1 MDWLLFLKKE
11 ILFGIIISYM
21 PKVFKALS
29 TSIDKN
35 GNYINEIVEKSI
47 NDLPKHNTLIKV
59 EYSSLNYKDA
69 LSATGVPG
77 ITKSYP
83 HTPGIDAA
91 GVIEKSS
98 NNSYPKGT
106 KVIITGFDL
115 GMNTAGGFGQY
126 IRVPEDWIVK
136 CPQNLSTKEAMI
148 IGTAGLTA
156 GLSINA
162 ITKKKVIK
170 DSDIIVSGASGG
182 VGSIAVKILSSLGAN
197 VSAISGKEEATKFL
211 KSLGASKI
219 ISREDFLNSTRFPL
233 DKALYDSAIDV
244 VGGKILSSILAKVKY
259 GGITAICGNVA
270 GPQFETSVFPFILR
284 NNSLVGI
291 DSAEASIHEKKSFWE
306 NVSMQWNIKEFDSFS
321 KTVTLNKIIPEI
333 SKILQGKQMG
343 RVLVKLWP
351 LPTYD

>member
-11 ILFGIIISYM
+11 NPFGIIISYM

-35 GNYINEIVEKSI
+35 GNYINQVVEKSI

-91 GVIEKSS
+91 GVIEESS
-98 NNSYPKGT
+98 NNSYPRGT

-162 ITKKKVIK
+162 ITKKKVIEN
-170 DSDIIVSGASGG
+170 SNIIISGASGG
-182 VGSIAVKILSSLGAN
+182 VGSIAVKRLSSLGAN
-197 VSAISGKEEATKFL
+197 VSAISGKKEATQFL
-211 KSLGASKI
+211 RSLGASKI
-219 ISREDFLNSTRFPL
+219 IPREDFLNSTRFPL

-284 NNSLVGI
+284 NNSLIGI

-306 NVSMQWNIKEFDSFS
+306 NLSMQWNLNEFGSFS
-321 KTVTLNKIIPEI
+321 KTVTLDNIIPEI

-343 RVLVKLWP
+343 RVLVKL
-351 LPTYD
+351 

>member
-1 MDWLLFLKKE
+1 MQ
-11 ILFGIIISYM
+11 
-21 PKVFKALS
+21 KVFKALS
-29 TSIDKN
+29 TSLDKN
-35 GNYINEIVEKSI
+35 GNYINQIVEKSI
-47 NDLPKHNTLIKV
+47 NDLPKHHNTLVKV

-69 LSATGVPG
+69 LSATGAPG

-91 GVIEKSS
+91 GIIEESS

-136 CPQNLSTKEAMI
+136 CPLNLSTKEAMI

-162 ITKKKVIK
+162 LTKKKVIK
-170 DSDIIVSGASGG
+170 NSDIIVSGASGG
-182 VGSIAVKILSSLGAN
+182 VGCLAIKILSSLGAN
-197 VSAISGKEEATKFL
+197 VTAISGKKEANQFL
-211 KSLGASKI
+211 TSLGASKI
-219 ISREDFLNSTRFPL
+219 IIREDFLNSTRFPL

-244 VGGKILSSILAKVKY
+244 VGGKILSSILAKIRY

-270 GPQFETSVFPFILR
+270 GPKFETSVFPFILR
-284 NNSLVGI
+284 QNSLIGI
-291 DSAEASIHEKKSFWE
+291 DSAEASIHEKKSIWDKL
-306 NVSMQWNIKEFDSFS
+306 SMQWRIQELNAFS
-321 KTVTLNKIIPEI
+321 KTVTLDNIIPEI

-343 RVLVKLWP
+343 RVLVEL
-351 LPTYD
+351 

>member
-11 ILFGIIISYM
+11 NLFGIIISYM

-35 GNYINEIVEKSI
+35 GNYINEVVEKSI

-91 GVIEKSS
+91 GVIEESS

-170 DSDIIVSGASGG
+170 DSDIIISGASGG
-182 VGSIAVKILSSLGAN
+182 VGSIAIKILSSLGAN
-197 VSAISGKEEATKFL
+197 VSAISGKKEATQFL

-291 DSAEASIHEKKSFWE
+291 LLRLQSMKKNLFGKTYQCNGILKNSIHSLRKL
-306 NVSMQWNIKEFDSFS
+306 
-321 KTVTLNKIIPEI
+321 TLII
-333 SKILQGKQMG
+333 
-343 RVLVKLWP
+343 
-351 LPTYD
+351 

>member
-11 ILFGIIISYM
+11 NLIGIIISYM

-35 GNYINEIVEKSI
+35 GNYINEVVEKSI

-91 GVIEKSS
+91 GVIEKCS

-170 DSDIIVSGASGG
+170 DSDIIISGASGG
-182 VGSIAVKILSSLGAN
+182 VGSIAIKVLSSLGAN
-197 VSAISGKEEATKFL
+197 VSAISGKEEATQFL

-321 KTVTLNKIIPEI
+321 KTVTLNNIIPEI

>member
-11 ILFGIIISYM
+11 NLFGIIISYM

-35 GNYINEIVEKSI
+35 GNYINEVVEKSI

-91 GVIEKSS
+91 GVIEESS

-126 IRVPEDWIVK
+126 IKVPEDWIVK

-170 DSDIIVSGASGG
+170 DSDIIISGASGG
-182 VGSIAVKILSSLGAN
+182 VGSIAIKILSSLGAN
-197 VSAISGKEEATKFL
+197 ISAISGKKEATQFL

-306 NVSMQWNIKEFDSFS
+306 NLSMQWNIKEFDSFS
-321 KTVTLNKIIPEI
+321 KTVNLDNIIPEI

-351 LPTYD
+351 QPTYD